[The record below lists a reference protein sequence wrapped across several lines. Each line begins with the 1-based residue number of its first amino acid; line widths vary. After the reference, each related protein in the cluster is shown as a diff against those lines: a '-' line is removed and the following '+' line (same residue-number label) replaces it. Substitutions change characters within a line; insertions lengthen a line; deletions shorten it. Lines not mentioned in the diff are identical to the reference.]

1 MTDKQR
7 YHYERWKLLISDRM
21 QSGMSTIEWCAS
33 RGVTKDAYYY
43 WMNKFRKENVD
54 AAIQNLPA
62 QISKTSAFVELK
74 RSAADI
80 ASNYST
86 EQIFQLPAAV
96 IRQEGFSVEIYQNAS
111 ADMIRA
117 LIEGVRNVQ
126 A

>member
-62 QISKTSAFVELK
+62 QTSKTSAFVELK

-80 ASNYST
+80 ASKSLT
-86 EQIFQLPAAV
+86 TTSSGGLIL
-96 IRQEGFSVEIYQNAS
+96 
-111 ADMIRA
+111 A
-117 LIEGVRNVQ
+117 LKGLYYMHV
-126 A
+126 

>member
-21 QSGMSTIEWCAS
+21 QSSMSTIEWCAS

-43 WMNKFRKENVD
+43 WMNKFRKENID

-74 RSAADI
+74 RSAVDM

-86 EQIFQLPAAV
+86 EQAFQFPAAV
-96 IRQEGFSVEIYQNAS
+96 VRQEGFSVEIYQNAS

>member
-86 EQIFQLPAAV
+86 EQTFQLPAAV
-96 IRQEGFSVEIYQNAS
+96 IRPEGFSVEIYKNAS